1 MLNLLLKPISRYWMS
16 FAILLSFNGCS
27 ETPSGQKASGHDTP
41 SVQVVNYPLQY
52 FAERI
57 GGELIE
63 VEFSV
68 PPDVDPAFWRPDAEA
83 VVAFQ
88 RADLIFLNGAGYAQ
102 WIDRVSLP
110 VSRLVDTSAGFRED
124 YIEIDDTSTHQHGPQ
139 GEHTHGEIAFT
150 TWVDPTLG
158 IEQARAIMT
167 ALSRKWPDHAET
179 FESNFKSLEQDLSAL
194 DADLKRLFSLRADE
208 PLLASHP
215 VYQYLAR
222 RYGLE
227 VISLHWEPEATNR
240 ISARP
245 KKRSCNIGARSQ
257 EFPTWGGRT
266 SAMTAT
272 TRSYRLDPYRWCS
285 GPRVHRPAAG
295 LRARKSA
302 MRETASRI
310 FSVLLA

>member
-1 MLNLLLKPISRYWMS
+1 MLHLRLNPIGRYGLS
-16 FAILLSFNGCS
+16 LAILLSFKGCS
-27 ETPSGQKASGHDTP
+27 ETPSEQKASRRDTP

-63 VEFSV
+63 VGFLV
-68 PPDVDPAFWRPDAEA
+68 PPDVDPAYWRPDAEA

-110 VSRLVDTSAGFRED
+110 VSRLIDTSAGFRED
-124 YIEIDDTSTHQHGPQ
+124 YIEIRDTSTHQHGPQ

-150 TWVDPTLG
+150 TWLDPTLG

-179 FESNFKSLEQDLSAL
+179 FESNFESLELDLSTL
-194 DADLKRLFSLRADE
+194 DADLKRLFSSRADE

-227 VISLHWEPEATNR
+227 VISLHWEPQQPQMVEMMTDLDSLLVEHPATFMLWEGE
-240 ISARP
+240 P
-245 KKRSCNIGARSQ
+245 
-257 EFPTWGGRT
+257 
-266 SAMTAT
+266 
-272 TRSYRLDPYRWCS
+272 LDVMRRQLKDRGVKCI
-285 GPRVHRPAAG
+285 VFEPAANAPDEG
-295 LRARKSA
+295 DFMNLMRKNVEELARL
-302 MRETASRI
+302 
-310 FSVLLA
+310 F

>member
-1 MLNLLLKPISRYWMS
+1 MLPIRLNPICRCWMS
-16 FAILLSFNGCS
+16 LAILLSFKGCS
-27 ETPSGQKASGHDTP
+27 KPPSEQNASGPDKP
-41 SVQVVNYPLQY
+41 CVQVVNYPLQY

-63 VEFSV
+63 VGFPI

-88 RADLIFLNGAGYAQ
+88 HADLIFLNGAGYAQ

-110 VSRLVDTSAGFRED
+110 VSRLVDTSAGFRD
-124 YIEIDDTSTHQHGPQ
+124 DFIEVEDTSTHQHGPQ

-150 TWVDPTLG
+150 TWLDPTLG

-179 FESNFKSLEQDLSAL
+179 FESNFKSLEQNLSAL
-194 DADLKRLFSLRADE
+194 DADLKRLFSRQVDE

-222 RYGLE
+222 RYDLK
-227 VISLHWEPEATNR
+227 VISLHWEPQQLPTDEMMLEIDSILVEYPATFMLWEGEPHDVMRRKLKDRGVECIVFKPGPNTPGEGDFMNLMR
-240 ISARP
+240 KNVEELARL
-245 KKRSCNIGARSQ
+245 
-257 EFPTWGGRT
+257 F
-266 SAMTAT
+266 
-272 TRSYRLDPYRWCS
+272 
-285 GPRVHRPAAG
+285 
-295 LRARKSA
+295 
-302 MRETASRI
+302 
-310 FSVLLA
+310 

>member
-1 MLNLLLKPISRYWMS
+1 MLHLRLNPIGRYGMS
-16 FAILLSFNGCS
+16 LVILLSFMGCS
-27 ETPSGQKASGHDTP
+27 ETPSEQKASRRDTH

-57 GGELIE
+57 GGEVIE
-63 VEFSV
+63 VGFLV
-68 PPDVDPAFWRPDAEA
+68 PPDVDPAYWRPDAEA

-88 RADLIFLNGAGYAQ
+88 RADLIFLNGAGYDQ

-124 YIEIDDTSTHQHGPQ
+124 YIEIKDTSTHQHGPQ

-150 TWVDPTLG
+150 TWLDPTLG

-179 FESNFKSLEQDLSAL
+179 FESNFESLKQDLSTL
-194 DADLKRLFSLRADE
+194 DADLKRLFSSRADE

-227 VISLHWEPEATNR
+227 VISLHWEPQQPPTVEMMQDIDSILVEHPATFMLWEGEPLDVMRRKLKDRGVECIVFRPGANTPDAGDFMHLMR
-240 ISARP
+240 KNVEVLARV
-245 KKRSCNIGARSQ
+245 
-257 EFPTWGGRT
+257 F
-266 SAMTAT
+266 
-272 TRSYRLDPYRWCS
+272 
-285 GPRVHRPAAG
+285 
-295 LRARKSA
+295 
-302 MRETASRI
+302 
-310 FSVLLA
+310 